1 MNNIER
7 FRGVLSFSQNLD
19 RAPVAEWAGWWDLT
33 VDAWRSQGLPAGLQ
47 TADEIRDWFG
57 LDRLHQT
64 SAQIRERS
72 CPSAKSHG
80 APIILDWADYNEI
93 RPYLF
98 TDACLER
105 TLERFEKAAS
115 DEKTAG
121 AAHWMTFEGFF
132 WFPRT
137 LLGIENHLLAFYD
150 EPELMEAINSDLCD
164 FYKKVLAGLPDTYRP
179 VFMTFAED
187 MSYNNGPML
196 SKACYDQFVLPYYR
210 RLVPLLKD
218 KGMRV
223 FIDTDGNVEPLID
236 WFLEGGIEGVLPLE
250 RMAGVDVPRIRRN
263 YPRLLMLGGFDK
275 TVMRLGE
282 QAMRTEFE
290 RLAPVIASG
299 GYIPAVDHQTP
310 PDVSIDNY
318 RIFVALLNEYSRLA
332 AR

>member
-1 MNNIER
+1 MDNIER
-7 FRGVLSFSQNLD
+7 FRSVFSFSPTLD
-19 RAPVAEWAGWWDLT
+19 RVPVVEWAGWWDLT
-33 VDAWRSQGLPAGLQ
+33 VDAWRAQGLPDSLT
-47 TADEIRDWFG
+47 TADAIRDWFG

-64 SAQIRERS
+64 SAQIRERG

-80 APIILDWADYNEI
+80 APIILDRADYNEI

-105 TLERFEKAAS
+105 TIERFGEAAA
-115 DEKTAG
+115 DESIAG
-121 AAHWMTFEGFF
+121 SAHWMTLEGFF

-137 LLGIENHLLAFYD
+137 LFGIENHLLAFYD
-150 EPELMEAINSDLCD
+150 EPELMDTINAELCA
-164 FYKKVLAGLPDTYRP
+164 FYEKVIARLPAAYKP

-196 SKACYDQFVLPYYR
+196 SKACYDRFVLPYYR
-210 RLVPLLKD
+210 RLAPLLQA
-218 KGMRV
+218 KGIKV

-250 RMAGVDVPRIRRN
+250 RMAGVDVPRIRRH
-263 YPRLLMLGGFDK
+263 YPGLLMLGGFDK

-282 QAMRTEFE
+282 RAMRAEFE

-310 PDVSIDNY
+310 PDVSIGNY
-318 RIFVALLNEYSRLA
+318 RIFVSLLNEYSRLA